1 MGHGLLQTFI
11 LHHPAIFLLLLLSHN
26 ATCLQRGVH
35 RMLLAAGTCPEERV
49 GGEQEAMW
57 HEVLNLAG
65 VPVSERPCPR
75 LPPFM

>member
-1 MGHGLLQTFI
+1 MLHMFI
-11 LHHPAIFLLLLLSHN
+11 LHHPTIFWCYSCSALMPPV
-26 ATCLQRGVH
+26 AKGRQE
-35 RMLLAAGTCPEERV
+35 MLLAAGTCPEETV